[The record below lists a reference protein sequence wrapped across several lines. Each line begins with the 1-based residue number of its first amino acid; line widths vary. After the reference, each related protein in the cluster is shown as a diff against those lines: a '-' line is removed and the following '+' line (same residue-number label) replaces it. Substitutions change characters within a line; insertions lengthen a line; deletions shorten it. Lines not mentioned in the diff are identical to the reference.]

1 MTASI
6 ARLASPHH
14 DRYIRLAMQ
23 PLASVRPEDH
33 VRGPADAPLTLVQYG
48 DYDCPHTRAST
59 TILANL
65 LPTLGFPVR
74 FVFRH
79 FPLRHLHAN
88 AEWLSEIAESAAAQ
102 DKFWPMH
109 DHLMAHRRGVT
120 RPDVVADAAAAGVVL
135 EQLDDTVGSAAIRAR
150 VERDVDSGRA
160 SGVHSTPSF
169 FFNGVLFD
177 GHYDEATLRAQI
189 RKAMGG

>member
-1 MTASI
+1 MTPVHPA
-6 ARLASPHH
+6 
-14 DRYIRLAMQ
+14 
-23 PLASVRPEDH
+23 DH
-33 VRGPADAPLTLVQYG
+33 MRGPADAPLTIVQYG

-59 TILANL
+59 TILASL
-65 LPTLGFPVR
+65 LPTLRFPVR

-88 AEWLSEIAESAAAQ
+88 AELLSEIAESAAAQ

-120 RPDVVADAAAAGVVL
+120 RLDVVADAAAAGVVL
-135 EQLDDTVGSAAIRAR
+135 ESLEDAVGSAAIRAR
-150 VERDVDSGRA
+150 VEADVESGRA

-189 RKAMGG
+189 KQAMER